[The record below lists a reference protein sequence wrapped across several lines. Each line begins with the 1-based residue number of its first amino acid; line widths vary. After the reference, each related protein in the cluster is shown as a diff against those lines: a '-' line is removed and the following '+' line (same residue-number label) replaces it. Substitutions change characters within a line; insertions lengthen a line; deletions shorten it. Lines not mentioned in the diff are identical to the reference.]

1 MAISEKSS
9 IFAADFANA
18 EQMVGV
24 AQLVRVP
31 DCGSEGRGFESHLP
45 PKTREVRESLFFCW
59 FPRFAEKCV
68 LLHLKLKDMARIMAI
83 DLGRKRSGI
92 AVTDPLQII
101 ANGLTTVESH
111 KLVDFV
117 LNYLK
122 TEEVEQIVIGEPK
135 DMKNNPSDCSKYI
148 EPIVNRLKKLLPD
161 MKIVRYDERFTSVMA
176 HQTMI
181 DAGLSKSKRQDKELV
196 DTIAATIILQSYM
209 ESIKMRSV

>member
-1 MAISEKSS
+1 
-9 IFAADFANA
+9 
-18 EQMVGV
+18 MVGV

-45 PKTREVRESLFFCW
+45 PKAREACESLFFCW
-59 FPRFAEKCV
+59 FPRFVEKCV

-117 LNYLK
+117 LNYVEQ
-122 TEEVEQIVIGEPK
+122 EEVEQIVIGEPK

-148 EPIVNRLKKLLPD
+148 EPIVNRLKKVLPN

-181 DAGLSKSKRQDKELV
+181 DAGLSKSRRQDKELV
-196 DTIAATIILQSYM
+196 DTIAATIILQSFM
-209 ESIKMRSV
+209 ESLKCGSKQK

>member
-1 MAISEKSS
+1 MWFILRNRRL
-9 IFAADFANA
+9 FGDF
-18 EQMVGV
+18 GV
-24 AQLVRVP
+24 FLR
-31 DCGSEGRGFESHLP
+31 LN
-45 PKTREVRESLFFCW
+45 
-59 FPRFAEKCV
+59 
-68 LLHLKLKDMARIMAI
+68 LKEMARIMAI

-111 KLVDFV
+111 RLVDFV
-117 LNYLK
+117 LDYLRN
-122 TEEVEQIVIGEPK
+122 EEVETIVIGEPK

-148 EPIVNRLKKLLPD
+148 DPIVNRMKNLLPN

-181 DAGLSKSKRQDKELV
+181 DAGLKKSKRQDKELV

-209 ESIKMRSV
+209 ESVRMRN

>member
-1 MAISEKSS
+1 MST
-9 IFAADFANA
+9 FAAQY
-18 EQMVGV
+18 E
-24 AQLVRVP
+24 
-31 DCGSEGRGFESHLP
+31 EE
-45 PKTREVRESLFFCW
+45 
-59 FPRFAEKCV
+59 
-68 LLHLKLKDMARIMAI
+68 MARIMAI

-117 LNYLK
+117 LDYI
-122 TEEVEQIVIGEPK
+122 EHESVECIVIGEPK

-148 EPIVNRLKKLLPD
+148 EPIVNRLKKLLPNMD
-161 MKIVRYDERFTSVMA
+161 IVRYDERFTSVLA

-181 DAGLSKSKRQDKELV
+181 DAGLKKSRRQDKELV

-209 ESIKMRSV
+209 ESLKLGQLRSS